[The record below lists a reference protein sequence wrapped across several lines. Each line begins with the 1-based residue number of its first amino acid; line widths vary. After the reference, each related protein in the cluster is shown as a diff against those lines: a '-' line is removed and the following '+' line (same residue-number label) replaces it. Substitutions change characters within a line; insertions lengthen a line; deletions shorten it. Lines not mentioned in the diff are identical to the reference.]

1 MYERKITPQ
10 NSTLNFTR
18 KRFEGYDS
26 IDLLKKQQQS
36 QSKSLRNNI

>member
-1 MYERKITPQ
+1 MYEREITPQ
-10 NSTLNFTR
+10 NSTLSFTR
-18 KRFEGYDS
+18 TRFEGYDS